1 MKKIINAFSFIA
13 IIIGVVLGATG
24 AYFTDTE
31 TSPTN
36 VFAAG
41 TLDLTTDIGQYTTL
55 PIQVTNIKPGD
66 FGTSTI
72 RLKNVG
78 TITGDIIAT
87 KINKTEDK
95 ENGCNPPETLVDNMG
110 CENPGAGQGELDDYL
125 KLTIWADTNGNG
137 VLDGIETYFAS
148 SSQSLSSLNGI
159 TFLPSAEVS
168 LSADQTADIKV
179 KWEADPDHLGGNIF
193 QSDSTGFSIT
203 FDFKQK

>member
-13 IIIGVVLGATG
+13 IIVGVVLGATG

-41 TLDLTTDIGQYTTL
+41 TLDLTTDGPNTTL

-66 FGTSTI
+66 FDSGVI
-72 RLKNVG
+72 RLKNAG
-78 TITGDIIAT
+78 TITGDIIAAT
-87 KINKTEDK
+87 INKTDDK
-95 ENGCNPPETLVDNMG
+95 ENNCNSPEALIDTTCG
-110 CENPGAGQGELDDYL
+110 NPGTGEGELDDYL
-125 KLTIWADTNGNG
+125 KLTVWIDTDGNG
-137 VLDGIETYFAS
+137 VLDGTETYFVS
-148 SSQSLSSLNGI
+148 SSQSLILLNGVI
-159 TFLPSAEVS
+159 SQPSSEVS

-179 KWEADPDHLGGNIF
+179 KWEADPAHLGGNIF

>member
-13 IIIGVVLGATG
+13 IIAGVVLGATG

-36 VFAAG
+36 VFATG
-41 TLDLTTDIGQYTTL
+41 TLDLTTDGPNTTL

-66 FGTSTI
+66 FGSGTI

-87 KINKTEDK
+87 TINKTDDK
-95 ENGCNPPETLVDNMG
+95 ENDCNPPEALADTTCG
-110 CENPGAGQGELDDYL
+110 NPGAGEGELDDYL

-137 VLDGIETYFAS
+137 ILDGAETYFAS
-148 SSQSLSSLNGI
+148 SSQSLSSLSGI

-168 LSADQTADIKV
+168 LSANQTVDIKV
-179 KWEADPDHLGGNIF
+179 KWEADPAHLGGNIF
-193 QSDSTGFSIT
+193 QSDSTSFSLT